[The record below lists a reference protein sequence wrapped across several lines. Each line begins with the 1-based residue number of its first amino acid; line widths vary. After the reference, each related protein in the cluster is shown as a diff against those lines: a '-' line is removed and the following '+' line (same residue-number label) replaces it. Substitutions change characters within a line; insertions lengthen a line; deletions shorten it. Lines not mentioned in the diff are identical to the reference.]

1 MTDVIRLAGLR
12 NTLLSLRE
20 FTLTLTDHNR
30 PNLLIFR
37 ARGNAIGVCMVIKPS
52 RDGDDLDY
60 PTNGESKRALSLHYQ
75 LLMYMQQLRFTH
87 GVQQVFGIITTY
99 KQWRICWL
107 PEASELA
114 SATTEP
120 EPQSQSSSTN
130 STLTTSSDLSTLY
143 GSALY
148 EYNQPEL
155 IEVLVSTLRKM
166 ACGTVI
172 PVTTLLPTAGQ
183 TGRKY
188 GLISDEGFTWQDLP
202 LSFRLSYLITPTDPL
217 DELYLLQDYGE
228 GLDGRVWLAA
238 TASGSLTVVKMTR
251 ESVTVEAPLKKQR
264 VGEEGTGEGQGEVD
278 RYMHMYDCERELW
291 RSVWGAESTVCRMF
305 LNAYALL
312 MPFAFHGWLYYRPD
326 TAAVVVRSEG
336 SSDVDVDG
344 VSGAA
349 DEAQLTSIVQPS
361 IDNVTTAPTTTVS
374 STPKVSS
381 RVKFRSPNHC
391 LGDISPTDPAIYNL
405 PELTERIDSTS
416 LLKYIHNPV
425 LAAREAIHGMAE
437 KGWKHDDLAWHHI
450 ALLPIPPTPT
460 DPLIHP
466 LTHPF
471 GGNEGSAALTLTVRP
486 ILIDLSHVSELEEGD
501 TVESVVEE
509 GMRDL
514 MCELR

>member
-291 RSVWGAESTVCRMF
+291 RSVWGAESTVCRTF
-305 LNAYALL
+305 LNACALV
-312 MPFAFHGWLYYRPD
+312 MQFAFHGWLYDRPD
-326 TAAVVVRSEG
+326 PEAAVVGSEEGINNDMDASLG
-336 SSDVDVDG
+336 SVH
-344 VSGAA
+344 A
-349 DEAQLTSIVQPS
+349 TSASIAHPS
-361 IDNVTTAPTTTVS
+361 TDPVTAGKSAMCNVA
-374 STPKVSS
+374 S

-391 LGDISPTDPAIYNL
+391 LGDISPTDPATYNL
-405 PELTERIDSTS
+405 PELIEQIDSTS
-416 LLKYIHNPV
+416 LLKYIHNPE
-425 LAAREAIHGMAE
+425 LAAREAIRAMAE
-437 KGWKHDDLAWHHI
+437 KGWKHDDLAWHHV
-450 ALLPIPPTPT
+450 ALLPIPPTPA
-460 DPLIHP
+460 DSLIHP
-466 LTHPF
+466 LTHPT
-471 GGNEGSAALTLTVRP
+471 GGNEDSAALTLTVRP
-486 ILIDLSHVSELEEGD
+486 ILIDLSHVSELEDGD

-514 MCELR
+514 MYELR